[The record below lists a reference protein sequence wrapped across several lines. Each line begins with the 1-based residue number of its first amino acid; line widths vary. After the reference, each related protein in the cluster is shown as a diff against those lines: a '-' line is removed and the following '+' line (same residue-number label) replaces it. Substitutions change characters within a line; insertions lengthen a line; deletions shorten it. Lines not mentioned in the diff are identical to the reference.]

1 VEERWWTVGEEG
13 LEQQAQAAWAL
24 FPPDNIADPA
34 GDLANPEDL
43 ADPAGGLADLE
54 DAMAGLVAEPAGPDD
69 PGDAPAFPWH
79 LPEGMV
85 LPAIAPEQ
93 PMMNSY
99 HIVLPPLHPPR
110 RGGMIPGLGRWQWSV
125 CFFVVSFLHILPAS
139 EVEFARLYF
148 VVSLVCYYYFFIP
161 LYARLLITEYI

>member
-1 VEERWWTVGEEG
+1 MEERWWTVGEEG

-34 GDLANPEDL
+34 GDLVNLEDL

-54 DAMAGLVAEPAGPDD
+54 DAMAGLMAEPAGPDD
-69 PGDAPAFPWH
+69 PGDALAFPWH

-93 PMMNSY
+93 PMMNGY
-99 HIVLPPLHPPR
+99 HIVLPPLNPPH
-110 RGGMIPGLGRWQWSV
+110 GEAG
-125 CFFVVSFLHILPAS
+125 
-139 EVEFARLYF
+139 
-148 VVSLVCYYYFFIP
+148 
-161 LYARLLITEYI
+161 